1 MTAVEWLVEQIE
13 NGKIEIVYSDK
24 IHLIKCLPEFVE
36 QALIMEKQQ
45 HEKEFERGF
54 LKCADTL
61 QFILDKGLLNNYN
74 NDTNDNGSYKLI
86 SRTKR

>member
-1 MTAVEWLVEQIE
+1 MTALEWLIHQICGE
-13 NGKIEIVYSDK
+13 HTEAWHEEIK
-24 IHLIKCLPEFVE
+24 
-36 QALIMEKQQ
+36 QALEMEKKQN
-45 HEKEFERGF
+45 ENEFERGF

-74 NDTNDNGSYKLI
+74 NENNDNGSYQLI